1 MSNLKGL
8 GVALVTPFNE
18 DLSIDFDSL
27 TKLVEYN
34 IANGTDFLVVLG
46 TTAETATLSKA
57 EQAQV
62 IEHIVKVNNKRLPLV
77 LGIGGNNTLAVKEQI
92 ESTDLSDFEGVL
104 SVSPYYNK
112 PNQEGIY
119 QHYKMLASTGKNII
133 IYNVPGRTGQNIDAA
148 TTLRLA
154 KDFPNL
160 FMIKEASP
168 NISQYF
174 DILRKKTAGFSLV
187 SGDDEFTLPVT
198 LAGGD
203 GVISVIGQAYP
214 KLFSDMIKL
223 AKESKVKEAYAIHN
237 QLVELIRLIFAE
249 GNPCGVKTVLAEMG
263 IIKNHL
269 RLPLI
274 KASENLQDRIKE
286 FMLLKF
292 LFFLPLFFI
301 TNGKCLAQEQ
311 QGQEVTEQEIKETQ
325 ETLTIE
331 PKQDSVN
338 LIERLKFRPK
348 ELYIPTGL
356 MALGLISEGKTKQEV
371 HQWRNKQIPH
381 FRNKFDD
388 YLQFAPHVAVY
399 GFELMG
405 MKPKT
410 DWKNRIAI
418 HAKGHIITLGLAHL
432 MKTLI
437 NNERPNGARMSF
449 PSGHTAYAFSG
460 ATILAMEY
468 KDEHPWVP
476 YAAYGS
482 AGVVGIMRIANNR
495 HYVSDVL
502 FGAGLGILSMK
513 LAYWTHK
520 YKWNKPKKE
529 KKDPFLGVVY

>member
-1 MSNLKGL
+1 MSKLKGL

-46 TTAETATLSKA
+46 TTAETATLSKT

-174 DILRKKTAGFSLV
+174 DILRKKPAGFSLV

-237 QLVELIRLIFAE
+237 QLVEIIRLIFAE

-274 KASENLQDRIKE
+274 KASENLQDRIKAE
-286 FMLLKF
+286 MK
-292 LFFLPLFFI
+292 
-301 TNGKCLAQEQ
+301 
-311 QGQEVTEQEIKETQ
+311 
-325 ETLTIE
+325 
-331 PKQDSVN
+331 N
-338 LIERLKFRPK
+338 L
-348 ELYIPTGL
+348 
-356 MALGLISEGKTKQEV
+356 
-371 HQWRNKQIPH
+371 
-381 FRNKFDD
+381 
-388 YLQFAPHVAVY
+388 
-399 GFELMG
+399 
-405 MKPKT
+405 
-410 DWKNRIAI
+410 
-418 HAKGHIITLGLAHL
+418 
-432 MKTLI
+432 
-437 NNERPNGARMSF
+437 
-449 PSGHTAYAFSG
+449 
-460 ATILAMEY
+460 
-468 KDEHPWVP
+468 
-476 YAAYGS
+476 
-482 AGVVGIMRIANNR
+482 
-495 HYVSDVL
+495 
-502 FGAGLGILSMK
+502 
-513 LAYWTHK
+513 
-520 YKWNKPKKE
+520 
-529 KKDPFLGVVY
+529 

>member
-1 MSNLKGL
+1 MSKLKGL

-92 ESTDLSDFEGVL
+92 ESTDLNDFEGVL

-133 IYNVPGRTGQNIDAA
+133 IYNVPGRTGQNIDAT

-174 DILRKKTAGFSLV
+174 DILRKKPAGFSLV

-274 KASENLQDRIKE
+274 KASENLQDRIKAE
-286 FMLLKF
+286 MK
-292 LFFLPLFFI
+292 
-301 TNGKCLAQEQ
+301 
-311 QGQEVTEQEIKETQ
+311 
-325 ETLTIE
+325 
-331 PKQDSVN
+331 N
-338 LIERLKFRPK
+338 L
-348 ELYIPTGL
+348 
-356 MALGLISEGKTKQEV
+356 Q
-371 HQWRNKQIPH
+371 N
-381 FRNKFDD
+381 
-388 YLQFAPHVAVY
+388 
-399 GFELMG
+399 
-405 MKPKT
+405 
-410 DWKNRIAI
+410 
-418 HAKGHIITLGLAHL
+418 
-432 MKTLI
+432 
-437 NNERPNGARMSF
+437 
-449 PSGHTAYAFSG
+449 
-460 ATILAMEY
+460 
-468 KDEHPWVP
+468 
-476 YAAYGS
+476 
-482 AGVVGIMRIANNR
+482 
-495 HYVSDVL
+495 
-502 FGAGLGILSMK
+502 
-513 LAYWTHK
+513 
-520 YKWNKPKKE
+520 
-529 KKDPFLGVVY
+529 

>member
-1 MSNLKGL
+1 MNNLKGL

-62 IEHIVKVNNKRLPLV
+62 IKHIVKVNNKRLPLV

-133 IYNVPGRTGQNIDAA
+133 IYNVPGRTGQNIEAA

-154 KDFPNL
+154 KNFPNL

-174 DILRKKTAGFSLV
+174 DILRKKPAGFSLV

-274 KASENLQDRIKE
+274 KASENLQDRIKAE
-286 FMLLKF
+286 MK
-292 LFFLPLFFI
+292 
-301 TNGKCLAQEQ
+301 
-311 QGQEVTEQEIKETQ
+311 
-325 ETLTIE
+325 
-331 PKQDSVN
+331 N
-338 LIERLKFRPK
+338 L
-348 ELYIPTGL
+348 
-356 MALGLISEGKTKQEV
+356 Q
-371 HQWRNKQIPH
+371 N
-381 FRNKFDD
+381 
-388 YLQFAPHVAVY
+388 
-399 GFELMG
+399 
-405 MKPKT
+405 
-410 DWKNRIAI
+410 
-418 HAKGHIITLGLAHL
+418 
-432 MKTLI
+432 
-437 NNERPNGARMSF
+437 
-449 PSGHTAYAFSG
+449 
-460 ATILAMEY
+460 
-468 KDEHPWVP
+468 
-476 YAAYGS
+476 
-482 AGVVGIMRIANNR
+482 
-495 HYVSDVL
+495 
-502 FGAGLGILSMK
+502 
-513 LAYWTHK
+513 
-520 YKWNKPKKE
+520 
-529 KKDPFLGVVY
+529 

>member
-62 IEHIVKVNNKRLPLV
+62 IKHIVKVNNKRLPLV

-174 DILRKKTAGFSLV
+174 DILRKKPAGFSLV
-187 SGDDEFTLPVT
+187 SGDDEFTLPIT

-237 QLVELIRLIFAE
+237 QLVEIIRLIFAE

-274 KASENLQDRIKE
+274 KASENLQDRIKAE
-286 FMLLKF
+286 MK
-292 LFFLPLFFI
+292 
-301 TNGKCLAQEQ
+301 
-311 QGQEVTEQEIKETQ
+311 
-325 ETLTIE
+325 
-331 PKQDSVN
+331 N
-338 LIERLKFRPK
+338 L
-348 ELYIPTGL
+348 
-356 MALGLISEGKTKQEV
+356 Q
-371 HQWRNKQIPH
+371 N
-381 FRNKFDD
+381 
-388 YLQFAPHVAVY
+388 
-399 GFELMG
+399 
-405 MKPKT
+405 
-410 DWKNRIAI
+410 
-418 HAKGHIITLGLAHL
+418 
-432 MKTLI
+432 
-437 NNERPNGARMSF
+437 
-449 PSGHTAYAFSG
+449 
-460 ATILAMEY
+460 
-468 KDEHPWVP
+468 
-476 YAAYGS
+476 
-482 AGVVGIMRIANNR
+482 
-495 HYVSDVL
+495 
-502 FGAGLGILSMK
+502 
-513 LAYWTHK
+513 
-520 YKWNKPKKE
+520 
-529 KKDPFLGVVY
+529 

>member
-133 IYNVPGRTGQNIDAA
+133 IYNVPGRTGQNIDAT

-174 DILRKKTAGFSLV
+174 DILRKKPAGFSLV

-237 QLVELIRLIFAE
+237 QLVEIIRLIFVE

-274 KASENLQDRIKE
+274 KASENLQDRIKAE
-286 FMLLKF
+286 MK
-292 LFFLPLFFI
+292 
-301 TNGKCLAQEQ
+301 
-311 QGQEVTEQEIKETQ
+311 
-325 ETLTIE
+325 
-331 PKQDSVN
+331 N
-338 LIERLKFRPK
+338 L
-348 ELYIPTGL
+348 
-356 MALGLISEGKTKQEV
+356 Q
-371 HQWRNKQIPH
+371 N
-381 FRNKFDD
+381 
-388 YLQFAPHVAVY
+388 
-399 GFELMG
+399 
-405 MKPKT
+405 
-410 DWKNRIAI
+410 
-418 HAKGHIITLGLAHL
+418 
-432 MKTLI
+432 
-437 NNERPNGARMSF
+437 
-449 PSGHTAYAFSG
+449 
-460 ATILAMEY
+460 
-468 KDEHPWVP
+468 
-476 YAAYGS
+476 
-482 AGVVGIMRIANNR
+482 
-495 HYVSDVL
+495 
-502 FGAGLGILSMK
+502 
-513 LAYWTHK
+513 
-520 YKWNKPKKE
+520 
-529 KKDPFLGVVY
+529 

>member
-92 ESTDLSDFEGVL
+92 ESTDLSDFEGIL

-160 FMIKEASP
+160 FMIKEASL

-174 DILRKKTAGFSLV
+174 DILRKKPACFSLV

-223 AKESKVKEAYAIHN
+223 AKENKVKEAYAIHN

-274 KASENLQDRIKE
+274 KASENLQDRIKAE
-286 FMLLKF
+286 MK
-292 LFFLPLFFI
+292 
-301 TNGKCLAQEQ
+301 
-311 QGQEVTEQEIKETQ
+311 
-325 ETLTIE
+325 
-331 PKQDSVN
+331 N
-338 LIERLKFRPK
+338 L
-348 ELYIPTGL
+348 
-356 MALGLISEGKTKQEV
+356 
-371 HQWRNKQIPH
+371 
-381 FRNKFDD
+381 
-388 YLQFAPHVAVY
+388 
-399 GFELMG
+399 
-405 MKPKT
+405 
-410 DWKNRIAI
+410 
-418 HAKGHIITLGLAHL
+418 
-432 MKTLI
+432 
-437 NNERPNGARMSF
+437 
-449 PSGHTAYAFSG
+449 
-460 ATILAMEY
+460 
-468 KDEHPWVP
+468 
-476 YAAYGS
+476 
-482 AGVVGIMRIANNR
+482 
-495 HYVSDVL
+495 
-502 FGAGLGILSMK
+502 
-513 LAYWTHK
+513 
-520 YKWNKPKKE
+520 
-529 KKDPFLGVVY
+529 

>member
-92 ESTDLSDFEGVL
+92 ESTDLSDFEGIL

-133 IYNVPGRTGQNIDAA
+133 IYNVPGRTGQNIEAA

-160 FMIKEASP
+160 FMIKEASS

-174 DILRKKTAGFSLV
+174 DILRKKPAGFSLV

-223 AKESKVKEAYAIHN
+223 AKENKVKEAYAIHN

-274 KASENLQDRIKE
+274 KASENLQERIK
-286 FMLLKF
+286 
-292 LFFLPLFFI
+292 
-301 TNGKCLAQEQ
+301 
-311 QGQEVTEQEIKETQ
+311 TEMK
-325 ETLTIE
+325 
-331 PKQDSVN
+331 N
-338 LIERLKFRPK
+338 L
-348 ELYIPTGL
+348 
-356 MALGLISEGKTKQEV
+356 Q
-371 HQWRNKQIPH
+371 N
-381 FRNKFDD
+381 
-388 YLQFAPHVAVY
+388 
-399 GFELMG
+399 
-405 MKPKT
+405 
-410 DWKNRIAI
+410 
-418 HAKGHIITLGLAHL
+418 
-432 MKTLI
+432 
-437 NNERPNGARMSF
+437 
-449 PSGHTAYAFSG
+449 
-460 ATILAMEY
+460 
-468 KDEHPWVP
+468 
-476 YAAYGS
+476 
-482 AGVVGIMRIANNR
+482 
-495 HYVSDVL
+495 
-502 FGAGLGILSMK
+502 
-513 LAYWTHK
+513 
-520 YKWNKPKKE
+520 
-529 KKDPFLGVVY
+529 

>member
-174 DILRKKTAGFSLV
+174 DILRKKPAGFSLV

-274 KASENLQDRIKE
+274 KASENLQDRIKAE
-286 FMLLKF
+286 M
-292 LFFLPLFFI
+292 
-301 TNGKCLAQEQ
+301 E
-311 QGQEVTEQEIKETQ
+311 
-325 ETLTIE
+325 
-331 PKQDSVN
+331 N
-338 LIERLKFRPK
+338 L
-348 ELYIPTGL
+348 
-356 MALGLISEGKTKQEV
+356 Q
-371 HQWRNKQIPH
+371 N
-381 FRNKFDD
+381 
-388 YLQFAPHVAVY
+388 
-399 GFELMG
+399 
-405 MKPKT
+405 
-410 DWKNRIAI
+410 
-418 HAKGHIITLGLAHL
+418 
-432 MKTLI
+432 
-437 NNERPNGARMSF
+437 
-449 PSGHTAYAFSG
+449 
-460 ATILAMEY
+460 
-468 KDEHPWVP
+468 
-476 YAAYGS
+476 
-482 AGVVGIMRIANNR
+482 
-495 HYVSDVL
+495 
-502 FGAGLGILSMK
+502 
-513 LAYWTHK
+513 
-520 YKWNKPKKE
+520 
-529 KKDPFLGVVY
+529 

>member
-1 MSNLKGL
+1 MNNLKGL

-77 LGIGGNNTLAVKEQI
+77 LGIGGNNTLAVKELI
-92 ESTDLSDFEGVL
+92 ESTDLSDFEGIL

-174 DILRKKTAGFSLV
+174 DILRKKPAGFSLV

-274 KASENLQDRIKE
+274 KASENLQDRIKAE
-286 FMLLKF
+286 MK
-292 LFFLPLFFI
+292 
-301 TNGKCLAQEQ
+301 
-311 QGQEVTEQEIKETQ
+311 
-325 ETLTIE
+325 
-331 PKQDSVN
+331 N
-338 LIERLKFRPK
+338 L
-348 ELYIPTGL
+348 
-356 MALGLISEGKTKQEV
+356 Q
-371 HQWRNKQIPH
+371 N
-381 FRNKFDD
+381 
-388 YLQFAPHVAVY
+388 
-399 GFELMG
+399 
-405 MKPKT
+405 
-410 DWKNRIAI
+410 
-418 HAKGHIITLGLAHL
+418 
-432 MKTLI
+432 
-437 NNERPNGARMSF
+437 
-449 PSGHTAYAFSG
+449 
-460 ATILAMEY
+460 
-468 KDEHPWVP
+468 
-476 YAAYGS
+476 
-482 AGVVGIMRIANNR
+482 
-495 HYVSDVL
+495 
-502 FGAGLGILSMK
+502 
-513 LAYWTHK
+513 
-520 YKWNKPKKE
+520 
-529 KKDPFLGVVY
+529 

>member
-1 MSNLKGL
+1 MSKLKGL

-62 IEHIVKVNNKRLPLV
+62 IEHLVKVNNKRLPLV

-174 DILRKKTAGFSLV
+174 DILRKKPAGFSLV

-274 KASENLQDRIKE
+274 KASENLQDRIKAE
-286 FMLLKF
+286 MK
-292 LFFLPLFFI
+292 
-301 TNGKCLAQEQ
+301 
-311 QGQEVTEQEIKETQ
+311 
-325 ETLTIE
+325 
-331 PKQDSVN
+331 N
-338 LIERLKFRPK
+338 L
-348 ELYIPTGL
+348 
-356 MALGLISEGKTKQEV
+356 Q
-371 HQWRNKQIPH
+371 N
-381 FRNKFDD
+381 
-388 YLQFAPHVAVY
+388 
-399 GFELMG
+399 
-405 MKPKT
+405 
-410 DWKNRIAI
+410 
-418 HAKGHIITLGLAHL
+418 
-432 MKTLI
+432 
-437 NNERPNGARMSF
+437 
-449 PSGHTAYAFSG
+449 
-460 ATILAMEY
+460 
-468 KDEHPWVP
+468 
-476 YAAYGS
+476 
-482 AGVVGIMRIANNR
+482 
-495 HYVSDVL
+495 
-502 FGAGLGILSMK
+502 
-513 LAYWTHK
+513 
-520 YKWNKPKKE
+520 
-529 KKDPFLGVVY
+529 